1 MEYKNPYKHAVNM
14 LCEGAVDAYERGDE
28 PGKDSRC
35 EKLLRSAK
43 AVTEYAADAEK
54 TDCVELMDNARKVM
68 GLCGIHLSPYPT
80 DYLAAARTSLDEL
93 EEIILSIRKMTGR

>member
-1 MEYKNPYKHAVNM
+1 MEHKNLYKHAVKM

-43 AVTEYAADAEK
+43 AVTEYAAGAEK

-68 GLCGIHLSPYPT
+68 GLCGMHLSPYLT
-80 DYLAAARTSLDEL
+80 DYLAAARTM
-93 EEIILSIRKMTGR
+93 R